1 MTQTEIIVLVAALVG
16 IGILLVLNRRLDRK
30 IEQASAEL
38 IVLQAERVV
47 EQEAWL
53 IEQGW
58 QRLDVDE

>member
-1 MTQTEIIVLVAALVG
+1 MTLTQTIVLAAALVG
-16 IGILLVLNRRLDRK
+16 IGVLLLLNRRLDRK
-30 IEQASAEL
+30 IEQASREL

-58 QRLDVDE
+58 ERLDLDE

>member
-1 MTQTEIIVLVAALVG
+1 MTQTEIIVLVAALAG
-16 IGILLVLNRRLDRK
+16 IGVLLVLNRRLDRK

>member
-38 IVLQAERVV
+38 ILLQAERVV